1 MNPQLVILAAGL
13 GSRYGGLKQ
22 LDAVGPG
29 GATLMD
35 YSVYDALR
43 SGFGAV
49 IFVIRP
55 DIRPTFEEFARSR
68 FGTRFPWRTAL
79 QRLED
84 VPPGAVVPPSRAKP
98 WGTTHAVLAAAAEI
112 GGPFAVLNADDFY
125 GAEAIAAVAAF
136 LQTETEPSTHAIA
149 GYRLGDT
156 RSDAGPVNRG
166 VCRIGPDRYLETIE
180 EVKGLGMGPDG
191 SFAGQG
197 ESGPLRVAGDAIV
210 SMNLW
215 AFQRSAL
222 DTLRRGLVEFFQG
235 PSPDESLLPT
245 VMRAAIAR
253 REARVRVLKSS
264 SRWFGITHPDDRE
277 PVVAAIRRLVNEGRY
292 PERLWM

>member
-1 MNPQLVILAAGL
+1 MILAAGL
-13 GSRYGGLKQ
+13 GSRYGGVKQ

-43 SGFGAV
+43 SGFGEV
-49 IFVIRP
+49 IFIIRP
-55 DIRPTFEEFARSR
+55 DLQRTFDELGRSR
-68 FGTRFPWRTAL
+68 FGTRFRWRTAL

-84 VPPGAVVPPSRAKP
+84 VPPGVVVPAGRAKP
-98 WGTTHAVLAAAAEI
+98 WGTTHAVLAAAAAI
-112 GGPFAVLNADDFY
+112 DGPFAVLNADDYY

-136 LQTETEPSTHAIA
+136 LQTESEPSTHAIA

-156 RSDAGPVNRG
+156 RSAAGPVNRG
-166 VCRIGPDRYLETIE
+166 VCRIGRDRYLETIE
-180 EVKGLGMGPDG
+180 EVKGLAMGPDG
-191 SFAGQG
+191 SFTGQG

-235 PSPDESLLPT
+235 PSQDESLLPT

-253 REARVRVLKSS
+253 GDARVRVLKSD
-264 SRWFGITHPDDRE
+264 SRWFGITHPADRE
-277 PVVAAIRRLVNEGRY
+277 PVVAAIRRLVNDGRY
-292 PERLWM
+292 PERLWT

>member
-1 MNPQLVILAAGL
+1 VNPQLVILAAGL

-43 SGFGAV
+43 SGFGEV
-49 IFVIRP
+49 LFVIRP
-55 DIRPTFEEFARSR
+55 DLQQPFADFARTR
-68 FGTRFPWRTAL
+68 FGTQVRWRTVL

-84 VPPGAVVPPSRAKP
+84 VPPGAVVPAGRTKP

-112 GGPFAVLNADDFY
+112 AGPFAVLNADDYY
-125 GAEAIAAVAAF
+125 GAEAIASVAAF
-136 LQTETEPSTHAIA
+136 LKTETNPSTHAIA

-156 RSDAGPVNRG
+156 RSAAGPVNRG
-166 VCRIGPDRYLETIE
+166 VCRIGSDRYLGTIE
-180 EVKGLGMGPDG
+180 EVKGLEMGPDG
-191 SFAGQG
+191 SFAGTG
-197 ESGPLRVAGDAIV
+197 ESGPVRVAGDAIV

-222 DTLRRGLVEFFQG
+222 DTLRLGLVEFFNG

-253 REARVRVLKSS
+253 GEARVRVLKSG
-264 SRWFGITHPDDRE
+264 SRWFGITHPADRE
-277 PVVAAIRRLVNEGRY
+277 PVVASIRRLVNEGRY
-292 PERLWM
+292 PEQLWT

>member
-1 MNPQLVILAAGL
+1 MIPQLVILAAGL

-43 SGFGAV
+43 AGFGEV
-49 IFVIRP
+49 LFVIRP
-55 DIRPTFEEFARSR
+55 DLQQAFDAFARTR
-68 FGTRFPWRTAL
+68 FGTRFRWRTAL

-84 VPPGAVVPPSRAKP
+84 VPPGAVLPPGRTKP
-98 WGTTHAVLAAAAEI
+98 WGTTHAVLAAAGEI

-125 GAEAIAAVAAF
+125 GAEAIAAIAAF

-156 RSDAGPVNRG
+156 RSAAGPVNRG
-166 VCRIGPDRYLETIE
+166 ICRIGPDRYLETIE
-180 EVKGLGMGPDG
+180 EVKGLEMRPDG
-191 SFAGQG
+191 SFTGQG

-222 DTLRRGLVEFFQG
+222 EILRRGLVEFFQG

-253 REARVRVLKSS
+253 DDARVRVLKSN
-264 SRWFGITHPDDRE
+264 SRWFGITHPADRE
-277 PVVAAIRRLVNEGRY
+277 PVVAAIRRLVNDGRY
-292 PERLWM
+292 PEQLWT

>member
-43 SGFGAV
+43 SGFGEV

-55 DIRPTFEEFARSR
+55 DLRQTFEEFSRAR
-68 FGTRFPWRTAL
+68 FGTRVRWRVAL

-84 VPPGAVVPPSRAKP
+84 VPPGVIVPAGRTKP
-98 WGTTHAVLAAAAEI
+98 WGTTHAVVAAASEI
-112 GGPFAVLNADDFY
+112 AGPFAVLNADDYY
-125 GAEAIAAVAAF
+125 GAEAIAGVAEF
-136 LQTETEPSTHAIA
+136 LKTETAPSTHAIA

-156 RSDAGPVNRG
+156 RSAAGPVNRG
-166 VCRIGPDRYLETIE
+166 ICRIGPDRYLETIE
-180 EVKGLGMGPDG
+180 EVKGLEMAPDG
-191 SFAGQG
+191 SFTGLG
-197 ESGPLRVAGDAIV
+197 ESGSLRVAGDTIV

-222 DTLRRGLVEFFQG
+222 DVLQQGLVEFFRG
-235 PSPDESLLPT
+235 STRDESLLPT

-253 REARVRVLKSS
+253 GNARVRVLESG
-264 SRWFGITHPDDRE
+264 SRWFGITHPADRE

-292 PERLWM
+292 PEQLWT

>member
-1 MNPQLVILAAGL
+1 VNPQLVILAAGL

-43 SGFGAV
+43 AGFGDV
-49 IFVIRP
+49 VFVIRP
-55 DIRPTFEEFARSR
+55 DLQRTFEDLARTR
-68 FGTRFPWRTAL
+68 FGTRFRWRTAQ

-84 VPPGAVVPPSRAKP
+84 VPPGAVVPAGRVKP
-98 WGTTHAVLAAAAEI
+98 WGTTHAVLAAAGEI

-136 LQTETEPSTHAIA
+136 LKAETEPSTHAIA

-156 RSDAGPVNRG
+156 RSAAGPVNRG
-166 VCRIGPDRYLETIE
+166 VCRIGADRFLETIE
-180 EVKGLGMGPDG
+180 EVKGLEMGADG
-191 SFAGQG
+191 SFTGQG

-215 AFQRSAL
+215 AFQPSAL
-222 DTLRRGLVEFFQG
+222 DILQRGLVEFFRS

-253 REARVRVLKSS
+253 GDARVRVLKSS
-264 SRWFGITHPDDRE
+264 SRWFGITHSADRE

-292 PERLWM
+292 PEQLWT

>member
-1 MNPQLVILAAGL
+1 MKPQLVILAAGL
-13 GSRYGGLKQ
+13 GSRYGGVKQ

-29 GATLMD
+29 GAALMD

-43 SGFGAV
+43 SGFGEV
-49 IFVIRP
+49 IFIIRP
-55 DIRPTFEEFARSR
+55 DLQQTFDEFARTR

-84 VPPGAVVPPSRAKP
+84 VPNGAVVPAGRTKP

-112 GGPFAVLNADDFY
+112 AGPFAVLNADDYY
-125 GAEAIAAVAAF
+125 GAEAIAAVAQF
-136 LQTETEPSTHAIA
+136 LKAETDASTHAIA

-156 RSDAGPVNRG
+156 RSAAGPVNRG
-166 VCRIGPDRYLETIE
+166 VCRIGPDRCLETIE
-180 EVKGLGMGPDG
+180 EVKGLEMAPDG
-191 SFAGQG
+191 SFTGVG

-215 AFQRSAL
+215 AFQPAAL
-222 DTLRRGLVEFFQG
+222 DTLRRGLIDFFNG

-245 VMRAAIAR
+245 VLRAAIASG
-253 REARVRVLKSS
+253 EARVRVLKSG
-264 SRWFGITHPDDRE
+264 SRWFGITHPADRE

-292 PERLWM
+292 PEQLWT

>member
-1 MNPQLVILAAGL
+1 VISQPVILAAGL

-43 SGFGAV
+43 AGFGEV
-49 IFVIRP
+49 LFVIRP
-55 DIRPTFEEFARSR
+55 DLQQAFDAFARTR
-68 FGTRFPWRTAL
+68 FGTRFRWRTAL

-84 VPPGAVVPPSRAKP
+84 VPPGAVLPPGRTKP
-98 WGTTHAVLAAAAEI
+98 WGTTHAVLAAAGEI

-125 GAEAIAAVAAF
+125 GAEAIAAIAAF

-156 RSDAGPVNRG
+156 RSAAGPVNRG
-166 VCRIGPDRYLETIE
+166 ICRIGPDRYLETIE
-180 EVKGLGMGPDG
+180 EVKGLEMRPDG
-191 SFAGQG
+191 SFTGQG

-215 AFQRSAL
+215 AFQPAVL
-222 DTLRRGLVEFFQG
+222 DTLRQGLIEFFHG
-235 PSPDESLLPT
+235 PNPDESLLPT

-253 REARVRVLKSS
+253 GDCRIQVLKSD
-264 SRWFGITHPDDRE
+264 SRWFGITHPADRE
-277 PVVAAIRRLVNEGRY
+277 PVVAAIRGLVSEGRY
-292 PERLWM
+292 RGRLWA

>member
-1 MNPQLVILAAGL
+1 VNPQLVILAAGL

-43 SGFGAV
+43 SGFGEV

-55 DIRPTFEEFARSR
+55 DLQQTFDELARSR
-68 FGTRFPWRTAL
+68 FGTRFRWRIAL

-84 VPPGAVVPPSRAKP
+84 VPPGVVVPAARAKP

-112 GGPFAVLNADDFY
+112 DGPFAVLNADDFY

-136 LQTETEPSTHAIA
+136 LQAETEPSTHAIA
-149 GYRLGDT
+149 GYRLADT
-156 RSDAGPVNRG
+156 RSAAGPVNRG
-166 VCRIGPDRYLETIE
+166 VCRIGRDRYLETIE
-180 EVKGLGMGPDG
+180 EVKGLALGPDG
-191 SFAGQG
+191 SFTGQG

-222 DTLRRGLVEFFQG
+222 DTLRRGLVEFFNG
-235 PSPDESLLPT
+235 PSLDESLLPT
-245 VMRAAIAR
+245 VLRSAIAR
-253 REARVRVLKSS
+253 GDARVRVLESS
-264 SRWFGITHPDDRE
+264 SRWFGITHPADRE
-277 PVVAAIRRLVNEGRY
+277 PVVAAIRRLVDDGRY
-292 PERLWM
+292 PELLWT

>member
-13 GSRYGGLKQ
+13 GSRYGGVKQ

-43 SGFGAV
+43 SGFGEV
-49 IFVIRP
+49 LFIIRP
-55 DIRPTFEEFARSR
+55 DLEGTFTELARSR
-68 FGTRFPWRTAL
+68 FGTRFRWRTAL

-84 VPPGAVVPPSRAKP
+84 VPPGVVVPAGRAKP
-98 WGTTHAVLAAAAEI
+98 WGTTHAVLAAAGEI
-112 GGPFAVLNADDFY
+112 GGPFAVLNADDYY

-156 RSDAGPVNRG
+156 RSAAGPVNRG
-166 VCRIGPDRYLETIE
+166 VCRIGQGGYLETIE
-180 EVKGLGMGPDG
+180 EVKGLAMAADG
-191 SFAGQG
+191 SFTGQG

-222 DTLRRGLVEFFQG
+222 DMLRRGLVEFFQG

-245 VMRAAIAR
+245 VMRAAIDR
-253 REARVRVLKSS
+253 GDVRVRVLKSG
-264 SRWFGITHPDDRE
+264 SRWFGITHPADRE
-277 PVVAAIRRLVNEGRY
+277 PVVAAIRRLVNDGRY
-292 PERLWM
+292 PEQLWT

>member
-1 MNPQLVILAAGL
+1 VNPQLVILAAGL

-43 SGFGAV
+43 SGFGDV

-55 DIRPTFEEFARSR
+55 DLQQPFTDFAR
-68 FGTRFPWRTAL
+68 TRFATRFHWRAVL
-79 QRLED
+79 QRLEE
-84 VPPGAVVPPSRAKP
+84 VPPGAVVPAGRAKP

-112 GGPFAVLNADDFY
+112 TGPFAVLNADDYY
-125 GAEAIAAVAAF
+125 GGEAIAAVAEF
-136 LQTETEPSTHAIA
+136 LKTETNPSTHAIA

-156 RSDAGPVNRG
+156 RSAAGPVNRG

-180 EVKGLGMGPDG
+180 EVKGLEMGPDG
-191 SFAGQG
+191 GFSGVG

-222 DTLRRGLVEFFQG
+222 ETLRLGLVEFFKR

-253 REARVRVLKSS
+253 GEARVRVLKTG
-264 SRWFGITHPDDRE
+264 SRWFGITHPADRE

-292 PERLWM
+292 PEQLWT